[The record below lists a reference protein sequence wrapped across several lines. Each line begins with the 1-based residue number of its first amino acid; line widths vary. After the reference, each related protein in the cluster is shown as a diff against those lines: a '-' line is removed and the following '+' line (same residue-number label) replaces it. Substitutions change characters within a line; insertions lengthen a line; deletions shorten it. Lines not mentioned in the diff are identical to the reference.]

1 MADHTDVL
9 RGLHRAPHVQYPVL
23 TPNMQGFRDAVSIH
37 FIFSVIISS
46 INPNCL
52 PTIVNLR

>member
-23 TPNMQGFRDAVSIH
+23 TPNMQGFQDAVSIN
-37 FIFSVIISS
+37 FKFSVMIFAK
-46 INPNCL
+46 NPDCL
-52 PTIVNLR
+52 PMLVNLS